1 MVLTGKINGSSVA
14 NRLNLDWF
22 NAQVRQKFKESIE
35 AGNTSDLPT
44 IEIEVYF
51 ASPDEDEIAIK
62 KYRGTN
68 NSLHEDAEGVKLE
81 IIFDTQY
88 APAYKQLLVEGKVRD
103 IPVEYYRVNFRSFAN
118 PEYYVQ
124 TTARK
129 VACIDTTKK
138 DYGPV
143 LSRFVSTSINEY
155 LSEEDMTELRHA
167 YRANRHEF
175 TENQAVIRL
184 NQKLQEGHS
193 FDGKTIGLNLRE
205 SGIDEWK
212 GDMSISLDGIPLENS
227 GFGTQNM
234 FKSEIFLLQNTDVD
248 ILIIEEPENNLSYS
262 NMSILISKLSDSNG
276 KQLFIS
282 THSSFVANKLGLQCL
297 HLVANARTTPFKSLS
312 SDTYNYFLKLP
323 GYNTLRILLANK
335 AILVEGPADEL
346 ILQRAYIDNYGK
358 QPIEDGIDV
367 VAVDSLAFQR
377 YCEIASLISK
387 PLTVVTDNDGRDEKV
402 RAYFL
407 MLEAQGLCVTSYA
420 NTTRRFNQEICDFIN
435 TIHGD
440 ADSMVE
446 PDPNNQQEMPVENS
460 GVYMMN
466 VDSLR
471 EYCEYYHP
479 IILRYDKKAKVGFQH
494 DCDVFNYGG
503 SKGTTYERVVIIPVS
518 TTLPFIERQVKITS
532 NQTRAKFYVACT
544 RAKHSVVFAMEN
556 PCENGVFKATDIHFS
571 DKSIPAYKFSKPDSD
586 I

>member
-1 MVLTGKINGSSVA
+1 MKYILTNRTYTGMLIQGKEKRVVKGTHEPLVDVETFDRIQSEFKARSFNISPTPEASENVFKGKVICACCGGKIQ
-14 NRLNLDWF
+14 R
-22 NAQVRQKFKESIE
+22 K
-35 AGNTSDLPT
+35 
-44 IEIEVYF
+44 
-51 ASPDEDEIAIK
+51 
-62 KYRGTN
+62 RGTN
-68 NSLHEDAEGVKLE
+68 HADWYFFTCISKNRLGADKCTGMYAREED
-81 IIFDTQY
+81 
-88 APAYKQLLVEGKVRD
+88 
-103 IPVEYYRVNFRSFAN
+103 
-118 PEYYVQ
+118 
-124 TTARK
+124 
-129 VACIDTTKK
+129 
-138 DYGPV
+138 V
-143 LSRFVSTSINEY
+143 LSAVYYQLKQYIDHHFI
-155 LSEEDMTELRHA
+155 
-167 YRANRHEF
+167 

-323 GYNTLRILLANK
+323 DYNTLRILLANK

-377 YCEIASLISK
+377 YCELASLISK
-387 PLTVVTDNDGRDEKV
+387 PLTVVTDNDGNAEAVRKRYEKYTGLVTLCVESDNTLNTLEPSVLAANLDTFESFKSIIYLGKDIESRDPDSIKSFMIGNKTDWSMRVFTSEKKINYPSYILKAIGIDSENVGDRDE
-402 RAYFL
+402 
-407 MLEAQGLCVTSYA
+407 
-420 NTTRRFNQEICDFIN
+420 
-435 TIHGD
+435 
-440 ADSMVE
+440 
-446 PDPNNQQEMPVENS
+446 
-460 GVYMMN
+460 
-466 VDSLR
+466 
-471 EYCEYYHP
+471 
-479 IILRYDKKAKVGFQH
+479 
-494 DCDVFNYGG
+494 
-503 SKGTTYERVVIIPVS
+503 
-518 TTLPFIERQVKITS
+518 
-532 NQTRAKFYVACT
+532 
-544 RAKHSVVFAMEN
+544 
-556 PCENGVFKATDIHFS
+556 
-571 DKSIPAYKFSKPDSD
+571 
-586 I
+586 

>member
-1 MVLTGKINGSSVA
+1 M
-14 NRLNLDWF
+14 
-22 NAQVRQKFKESIE
+22 
-35 AGNTSDLPT
+35 
-44 IEIEVYF
+44 
-51 ASPDEDEIAIK
+51 
-62 KYRGTN
+62 
-68 NSLHEDAEGVKLE
+68 
-81 IIFDTQY
+81 
-88 APAYKQLLVEGKVRD
+88 
-103 IPVEYYRVNFRSFAN
+103 FAN
-118 PEYYVQ
+118 SHVDM
-124 TTARK
+124 
-129 VACIDTTKK
+129 ACIDTTKK

-346 ILQRAYIDNYGK
+346 ILQRAYIDTGGGGHESGCGAAPPVSAPAGACAAPFPNSPWRTMRK
-358 QPIEDGIDV
+358 FM
-367 VAVDSLAFQR
+367 SSTCAFSRGCGRVRQR
-377 YCEIASLISK
+377 KRHHRRAGALRRAELCEGYKSAL
-387 PLTVVTDNDGRDEKV
+387 LTETAR
-402 RAYFL
+402 
-407 MLEAQGLCVTSYA
+407 
-420 NTTRRFNQEICDFIN
+420 
-435 TIHGD
+435 
-440 ADSMVE
+440 
-446 PDPNNQQEMPVENS
+446 
-460 GVYMMN
+460 
-466 VDSLR
+466 SLR
-471 EYCEYYHP
+471 GAGQ
-479 IILRYDKKAKVGFQH
+479 KADGQRAVGFCPFCRLCAGEAGDLLRKTERRKNLQKGL
-494 DCDVFNYGG
+494 DNG
-503 SKGTTYERVVIIPVS
+503 SARAIIRYNK
-518 TTLPFIERQVKITS
+518 LKQ
-532 NQTRAKFYVACT
+532 
-544 RAKHSVVFAMEN
+544 
-556 PCENGVFKATDIHFS
+556 
-571 DKSIPAYKFSKPDSD
+571 
-586 I
+586 